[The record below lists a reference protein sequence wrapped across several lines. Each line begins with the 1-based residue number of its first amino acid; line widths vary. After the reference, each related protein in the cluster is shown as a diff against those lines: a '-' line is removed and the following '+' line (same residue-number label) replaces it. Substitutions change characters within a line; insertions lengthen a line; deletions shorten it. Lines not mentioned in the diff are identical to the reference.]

1 MSGDLEISAKGSGTG
16 KGGGMRGKTKV
27 LVGVIVLAIVMIAAG
42 ILTFTVTVVNTE
54 PGATS
59 PYTTTYGV
67 SFPEGEAVN
76 IGTTRFVALSYQNEM
91 VADIDGNREKLVIG
105 DERQFA
111 ERRARITTLGLPIIE
126 TNFRITLRYTGV
138 RDNRANFDLTV
149 QTQKQVP
156 EFIIKRLLPAS
167 IDARPK

>member
-1 MSGDLEISAKGSGTG
+1 
-16 KGGGMRGKTKV
+16 MRGKTKV
-27 LVGVIVLAIVMIAAG
+27 LIGIIILIIVVIAAG
-42 ILTFTVTVVNTE
+42 ILTFTVTVANTE
-54 PGATS
+54 DGATY
-59 PYTTTYGV
+59 PYTTTYAV
-67 SFPEGEAVN
+67 SFPDGEAVN

-111 ERRARITTLGLPIIE
+111 ERRARITTLGFPIID
-126 TNFRITLRYTGV
+126 TNFRITLRYTGA
-138 RDNRANFDLTV
+138 RDTRANFDLTV

-156 EFIIKRLLPAS
+156 EFIIKHLLPAS

>member
-1 MSGDLEISAKGSGTG
+1 
-16 KGGGMRGKTKV
+16 MRGKTKV
-27 LVGVIVLAIVMIAAG
+27 LIGIIVLAIIVIAAA
-42 ILTFTVTVVNTE
+42 ILSFTVTMVDTE
-54 PGATS
+54 PGAS
-59 PYTTTYGV
+59 YPYTTTYAV

-76 IGTTRFVALSYQNEM
+76 IGTTRFIALSYQDEM
-91 VADIDGNREKLVIG
+91 VADIDGIREKLVIG

-111 ERRARITTLGLPIIE
+111 ERRARITTLGLPIID
-126 TNFRITLRYTGV
+126 TNFRITLRYTGA

>member
-1 MSGDLEISAKGSGTG
+1 
-16 KGGGMRGKTKV
+16 MRGKTKV

-54 PGATS
+54 PGATY
-59 PYTTTYGV
+59 PYTTTYAV

-76 IGTTRFVALSYQNEM
+76 IGTTRFIALSYKDEM
-91 VADIDGNREKLVIG
+91 VADIDGTREKLAIG

-111 ERRARITTLGLPIIE
+111 ERRARITTLGLPVID

-138 RDNRANFDLTV
+138 LDNRANFDLTV